1 MRANFSSRKNKY
13 LFGSTSAIITN
24 LALIVGLANS
34 ANAKTN
40 IIAGILVI
48 AIADN
53 ISDSLS
59 IHIYQ
64 EAEGLTKREVW
75 VSSLT
80 NFSIRLLVSAV
91 FIMIVVLLPLRLAI
105 TCSIIFGLLI
115 MIIFSYDIAR
125 YKKINQYLAVME
137 HVLIAVAV
145 ILVSGLLSNWIGTKI
160 H

>member
-1 MRANFSSRKNKY
+1 MKAFSSRKNKY
-13 LFGSTSAIITN
+13 LFGSTSAIITD

-34 ANAKTN
+34 VNAKTN
-40 IIAGILVI
+40 IIAGLLVI

-64 EAEGLTKREVW
+64 EAEGLTKKEVW

-80 NFSIRLLVSAV
+80 NFLIRLLVSAV
-91 FIMIVVLLPLRLAI
+91 FIVMVALLPLRLAI
-105 TCSIIFGLLI
+105 MCSIIFGLLLI
-115 MIIFSYDIAR
+115 MIFSYDIAR
-125 YKKINQYLAVME
+125 YRNINPGPAVIE
-137 HVLIAVAV
+137 HLLIAVAV
-145 ILVSGLLSNWIGTKI
+145 IVASGFLSNWVGTKI